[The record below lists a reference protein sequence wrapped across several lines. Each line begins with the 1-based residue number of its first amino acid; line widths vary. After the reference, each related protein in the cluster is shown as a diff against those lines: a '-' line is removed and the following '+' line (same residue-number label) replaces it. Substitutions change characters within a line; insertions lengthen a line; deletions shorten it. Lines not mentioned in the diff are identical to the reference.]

1 MSEFR
6 LSPEVEGELDDIWLH
21 VAQQSLNIDVA
32 TRVVENITER
42 FWLLAQYPHLGRPRD
57 DLRRGCAVFRL
68 TTTSSSIGLKQ
79 MT

>member
-1 MSEFR
+1 MSEVR

-21 VAQQSLNIDVA
+21 VAQQSLNIDIA

-42 FWLLAQYPHLGRPRD
+42 F
-57 DLRRGCAVFRL
+57 GCWHNILTSVVHVMTCVGGYAVFRL